1 MKKRKKTKESRIL
14 NAVIP
19 LEGITSTAQ
28 AARIEQ
34 AAGELPGVSKV
45 NLNTA
50 SSTLFLSYD
59 SSLVLPME
67 IQKKA
72 EECGCRVLAFSESGA
87 VSEKKAADEIRKNC
101 YRYFFRFILSVVL
114 LAALL
119 TGEKYNF
126 SGLVM
131 FFMAFIA
138 WAVAG
143 LHFHKGFFHAFS
155 IKKPDMN
162 MLVSMSSSVILL
174 YGFLITVFPQFAGK
188 YNAHWHD
195 IALIMFFFNL
205 GKWIESRYKVK
216 AGEAL
221 EKLLRITPTFARR
234 LSGRGEEIVP
244 VKSVR
249 KGDILLIRPG
259 EQVPVD
265 GLVTKGLSSV
275 DESLLTGEA
284 VPSSKAPGSHVFSG
298 TFNQTGWFEF
308 VTERVGEET
317 TIMRIAR
324 AVQESQSG
332 KKAAHRASDKIA
344 SWLVPVIIFI
354 GIVAAVIWLI
364 CTWDFAMALG
374 VFASIIAVACPCAM
388 GIAVPVAVSI
398 GFRRAS
404 ALGVLI
410 RNTDILDTVKTV
422 NTVIFDKTGTLTD
435 GTLNLKSVHPSGC
448 TEQEFLELMALAENK
463 SEHPFALAVRRAAE
477 EKKIYPRGVLS
488 FTAYPGRGVKAVCAA
503 GELAAGSLRWFE
515 TEHIA
520 VPDSVRTEF
529 STSPDSLLLLAQNGV
544 FKGYATLGARLRS
557 GAAAVVKLLRNMNI
571 EPVLASGDRAPAVRA
586 VAREVGIDVSHSGVF
601 PDDKRNIV
609 RRYKAL
615 GKHTV
620 MVGDGFND
628 APALS
633 SADIG
638 ISLRSGADL
647 AAESSDVTLM
657 RNDLQSVV
665 DTILILKRI
674 RHIINQNLMWS
685 MAYNIILVP
694 LAAGLLYPFTGITVQ
709 PYWAVAA
716 AVLGTLSVTLNS
728 LRLRRMKL

>member
-19 LEGITSTAQ
+19 LEGVASLSQ
-28 AARIEQ
+28 AALIEQ
-34 AAGELPGVSKV
+34 AAGGLPGVSEV

-59 SSLVLPME
+59 SSLVLPDE
-67 IQKKA
+67 IQKKT
-72 EECGCRVLAFSESGA
+72 EECGCRVLAFSESEA
-87 VSEKKAADEIRKNC
+87 AQEKIAADEIRKNC
-101 YRYFFRFILSVVL
+101 YRYFFRFILSAVM
-114 LAALL
+114 LAAFL

-126 SGLVM
+126 SGFVLA
-131 FFMAFIA
+131 FMAFIA

-143 LHFHKGFFHAFS
+143 WHFHKGFIHALN
-155 IKKPDMN
+155 IKKPDTN
-162 MLVSMSSSVILL
+162 MMVSMCSSVILL
-174 YGFLITVFPQFAGK
+174 HGIIITVFPQLAGK
-188 YNAHWHD
+188 YSAHWHD
-195 IALIMFFFNL
+195 IALIMLFFNF
-205 GKWIESRYKVK
+205 GKWLESRYKVK

-234 LSGRGEEIVP
+234 LSERGEEIVP
-244 VKSVR
+244 VTYVR
-249 KGDILLIRPG
+249 KGDTLLIRPG

-332 KKAAHRASDKIA
+332 KKAAHRASDKIS
-344 SWLVPVIIFI
+344 SWMVPVIIFTAF
-354 GIVAAVIWLI
+354 VSAVIWLI
-364 CTWDFAMALG
+364 CTWNFSMALG
-374 VFASIIAVACPCAM
+374 VFASVIAVACPCAM
-388 GIAVPVAVSI
+388 GLSVPAAVSV
-398 GFRRAS
+398 GFGRAAS
-404 ALGVLI
+404 LGVLI

-435 GTLNLKSVHPSGC
+435 GTLSLKSVHPSGC
-448 TEQEFLELMALAENK
+448 TEHEFLELMALAENK

-488 FTAYPGRGVKAVCAA
+488 FTAYPGRGVKAACAA

-515 TEHIA
+515 LEHIA
-520 VPDSVRTEF
+520 VPEAVKTEF
-529 STSPDSLLLLAQNGV
+529 STSPDSLLLLALNGE
-544 FKGYATLGARLRS
+544 FKGYATLGGRLRT
-557 GAAAVVKLLRNMNI
+557 GASAVVKSLRNMNI

-586 VAREVGIDVSHSGVF
+586 VAREAGIDVSHSGVF

-657 RNDLQSVV
+657 RNDLKSVV

-674 RHIINQNLMWS
+674 RQIINQNLVWS
-685 MAYNIILVP
+685 LAYNIMLVP
-694 LAAGLLYPFTGITVQ
+694 LAAGLLYPFAGIIHC
-709 PYWAVAA
+709 A
-716 AVLGTLSVTLNS
+716 LEE
-728 LRLRRMKL
+728 